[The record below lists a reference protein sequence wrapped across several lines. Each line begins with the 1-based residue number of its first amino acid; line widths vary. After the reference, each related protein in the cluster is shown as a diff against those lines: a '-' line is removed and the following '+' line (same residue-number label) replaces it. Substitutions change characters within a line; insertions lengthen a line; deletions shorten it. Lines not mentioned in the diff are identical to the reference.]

1 MMITKVLLMYSLLV
15 IHYDNLPLQ
24 EEKEI
29 PVPTIVLLG
38 DDGVGKSSVANSLL
52 GREDDYKNKE
62 DGKKCFESGEKTLE
76 VCAQE
81 GYFLND
87 KANPKI
93 RVVDTPGFG
102 VETVPR
108 VVEAL
113 RDNISFVDAFALVLN
128 FTTEV
133 QSETES
139 LQRIVDHYQ
148 TIFGPS
154 FIKNV
159 ILVASR
165 WGYSEYDE
173 IERKKIDL
181 TEAVWLEQKKRL
193 LHGRKGVENLKA
205 VYYSQKYWIFSK
217 SRQDGSF
224 ERAMAG
230 LLQFANHSEPFHCK
244 DIVNAQ
250 LEIDRLKEKIEL
262 QERKLKE
269 RELKDIDPIGQEDT
283 DSGFLPY
290 GLFINA
296 CVIIVVKSFFILWVS
311 PIIGGSWGLR
321 GTEEREG
328 FKHIS

>member
-1 MMITKVLLMYSLLV
+1 M
-15 IHYDNLPLQ
+15 
-24 EEKEI
+24 
-29 PVPTIVLLG
+29 
-38 DDGVGKSSVANSLL
+38 
-52 GREDDYKNKE
+52 
-62 DGKKCFESGEKTLE
+62 
-76 VCAQE
+76 
-81 GYFLND
+81 
-87 KANPKI
+87 
-93 RVVDTPGFG
+93 DTPGFG

-139 LQRIVDHYQ
+139 LQRIVDLYQ

-165 WGYSEYDE
+165 WGYSEDDE

-205 VYYSQKYWIFSK
+205 VYYSQKYWFLSK

-250 LEIDRLKEKIEL
+250 LEIEKLKEKIELQDRLKEKIEL
-262 QERKLKE
+262 EERKIEE
-269 RELKDIDPIGQEDT
+269 RRLKDIDQEDT
-283 DSGFLPY
+283 DCGFLPY
-290 GLFINA
+290 GLFITA
-296 CVIIVVKSFFILWVS
+296 CVIIVVESFFILWVS
-311 PIIGGSWGLR
+311 PIIGGAWGLR
-321 GTEEREG
+321 GTEEYEG
-328 FKHIS
+328 RFILLHTKQV

>member
-1 MMITKVLLMYSLLV
+1 M
-15 IHYDNLPLQ
+15 
-24 EEKEI
+24 
-29 PVPTIVLLG
+29 
-38 DDGVGKSSVANSLL
+38 
-52 GREDDYKNKE
+52 
-62 DGKKCFESGEKTLE
+62 
-76 VCAQE
+76 
-81 GYFLND
+81 
-87 KANPKI
+87 
-93 RVVDTPGFG
+93 DTPGFG

-113 RDNISFVDAFALVLN
+113 RDNISYVDAFAIVLN

-173 IERKKIDL
+173 IERGDL

-205 VYYSQKYWIFSK
+205 VYYSQKHWFLSK

-250 LEIDRLKEKIEL
+250 LEIHRLKEKIELQDRLKEKIEL
-262 QERKLKE
+262 
-269 RELKDIDPIGQEDT
+269 
-283 DSGFLPY
+283 
-290 GLFINA
+290 
-296 CVIIVVKSFFILWVS
+296 
-311 PIIGGSWGLR
+311 
-321 GTEEREG
+321 
-328 FKHIS
+328 

>member
-1 MMITKVLLMYSLLV
+1 M
-15 IHYDNLPLQ
+15 
-24 EEKEI
+24 
-29 PVPTIVLLG
+29 
-38 DDGVGKSSVANSLL
+38 
-52 GREDDYKNKE
+52 
-62 DGKKCFESGEKTLE
+62 
-76 VCAQE
+76 
-81 GYFLND
+81 
-87 KANPKI
+87 
-93 RVVDTPGFG
+93 DTPGFG

-139 LQRIVDHYQ
+139 LQRIVDLYQ

-173 IERKKIDL
+173 IDRGDL

-205 VYYSQKYWIFSK
+205 VYYSQKYWFLSK

-230 LLQFANHSEPFHCK
+230 LLQFANHSEPFHCE

-250 LEIDRLKEKIEL
+250 LEIEKLKGKIELQDRLKEKIQL

-269 RELKDIDPIGQEDT
+269 RELKEIDPIGQEDT
-283 DSGFLPY
+283 DCGFLPY
-290 GLFINA
+290 SLFITA
-296 CVIIVVKSFFILWVS
+296 CVIIVVESFFFLWVS

-321 GTEEREG
+321 GTEEHGGR
-328 FKHIS
+328 FILLNTKQV

>member
-1 MMITKVLLMYSLLV
+1 
-15 IHYDNLPLQ
+15 
-24 EEKEI
+24 
-29 PVPTIVLLG
+29 
-38 DDGVGKSSVANSLL
+38 
-52 GREDDYKNKE
+52 
-62 DGKKCFESGEKTLE
+62 
-76 VCAQE
+76 
-81 GYFLND
+81 
-87 KANPKI
+87 
-93 RVVDTPGFG
+93 VDTPGFG
-102 VETVPR
+102 IETVPR
-108 VVEAL
+108 VVKAL

-133 QSETES
+133 PSETES
-139 LQRIVDHYQ
+139 LQRIVDLYQ

-173 IERKKIDL
+173 MIVRGDF
-181 TEAVWLEQKKRL
+181 TEAVWLEQKKSL
-193 LHGRKGVENLKA
+193 LHGRKGVETLKA
-205 VYYSQKYWIFSK
+205 VYYSPWFLSK

-262 QERKLKE
+262 QDRLKEKIELQERKIKE
-269 RELKDIDPIGQEDT
+269 KELKDIDPIGQEDT

-290 GLFINA
+290 GLFITA
-296 CVIIVVKSFFILWVS
+296 FVIIVVESFFILWVS
-311 PIIGGSWGLR
+311 PIRGGSWGLR
-321 GTEEREG
+321 GTEEHEG
-328 FKHIS
+328 RKKPEISETEVKSVWGDSSETAEDRARNNSELTVDNMDDIGQLEHIPMANMNNMDQNVEQEEQIMNRKELLPYGKESPKNKRKPNKQKRK